1 MCDSRPLFA
10 YELSS
15 VQKQRPMKTKSDKV
29 GCLKGHPAHVS
40 TPTRFELAR
49 AEPIGFQNQLL
60 NHSDTVSPA
69 LDVTTEFSTG
79 KKSSTPTR
87 FELARAEPS
96 RFRIYLLN
104 HSDTVSCARGPVTV
118 IAKAKGRGS
127 TQKSGLIANPSFD
140 LGTFR
145 L

>member
-1 MCDSRPLFA
+1 M
-10 YELSS
+10 
-15 VQKQRPMKTKSDKV
+15 T
-29 GCLKGHPAHVS
+29 

-60 NHSDTVSPA
+60 NHSDTVS
-69 LDVTTEFSTG
+69 LLHSQRKKQSTA
-79 KKSSTPTR
+79 TR

-104 HSDTVSCARGPVTV
+104 HSDTLSATLTSSNSQE
-118 IAKAKGRGS
+118 KK
-127 TQKSGLIANPSFD
+127 IANPSFD

>member
-1 MCDSRPLFA
+1 MLTLVAPPRLSDPGPHSLLACVGTQKKSRQAQLRHN
-10 YELSS
+10 
-15 VQKQRPMKTKSDKV
+15 QRM
-29 GCLKGHPAHVS
+29 S

-69 LDVTTEFSTG
+69 YSTRRRAPHR
-79 KKSSTPTR
+79 KKSSTATR

-104 HSDTVSCARGPVTV
+104 HSDTVSWLLGDSAS
-118 IAKAKGRGS
+118 KA
-127 TQKSGLIANPSFD
+127 
-140 LGTFR
+140 
-145 L
+145 